1 MEAAPQPRSGRV
13 LRLLIVLG
21 IVVGV
26 AVSVSGV
33 LLFRATGKSAQAHTP
48 RAASV
53 AERADAPAGLP
64 APADEPSAPPSAEPS
79 PSPSG
84 TTGKPGGPGA
94 PPAAPPAPAG
104 FTLVW
109 SPQAAKDGLGAFEGI
124 EDDRAHS
131 DPGRKHIY
139 VEGDHYRVDMNMTIR
154 DSSPDRQRNEVKG
167 MRAGGRILELDKG
180 ETWRLTYSM
189 FIPSSLQAT
198 TSFTHIMQLKM
209 PGNGSGPIL
218 TTSLR
223 QKGNRPTI
231 ELNLFDQ
238 ALVGDTDLAPL
249 QNKWITSTIEF
260 KIGDK
265 PDGYVA
271 WTLTSGGAT
280 VLNVKKTGAD
290 TFLADRVRPKWGIY
304 RSLSDKAHLQDT
316 YLLLTN
322 MQAFKQS

>member
-1 MEAAPQPRSGRV
+1 M
-13 LRLLIVLG
+13 
-21 IVVGV
+21 
-26 AVSVSGV
+26 
-33 LLFRATGKSAQAHTP
+33 
-48 RAASV
+48 
-53 AERADAPAGLP
+53 
-64 APADEPSAPPSAEPS
+64 
-79 PSPSG
+79 
-84 TTGKPGGPGA
+84 
-94 PPAAPPAPAG
+94 
-104 FTLVW
+104 W
-109 SPQAAKDGLGAFEGI
+109 SPQAAKDGLDAFEGI

-167 MRAGGRILELDKG
+167 MRAGGRLLEMNKG

-209 PGNGSGPIL
+209 PGDGSAPIL

-238 ALVGDTDLAPL
+238 ALVGDTDLTPL

-260 KIGDK
+260 KIADK

-271 WTLTSGGAT
+271 WTLTSGGAI
-280 VLNVKKTGAD
+280 VLNVRKTGAD

>member
-1 MEAAPQPRSGRV
+1 MKTAPQPRSGRV
-13 LRLLIVLG
+13 LRLLGVIG
-21 IVVGV
+21 IVVVV
-26 AVSVSGV
+26 AVSAAGL
-33 LLFRATGKSAQAHTP
+33 LLFRSSGKSAEAHTP

-53 AERADAPAGLP
+53 AEQANEPAGQP
-64 APADEPSAPPSAEPS
+64 APADQQSAAPSSAPS
-79 PSPSG
+79 PGPSG
-84 TTGKPGGPGA
+84 TTGSGPGA
-94 PPAAPPAPAG
+94 PPAAPPAPTG

-109 SPQAAKDGLGAFEGI
+109 SPQAAKDGLGAFEGV

-167 MRAGGRILELDKG
+167 MRAGGKILEMNKG

-198 TSFTHIMQLKM
+198 TSFTHVMQLKM
-209 PGNGSGPIL
+209 PGNGSAPIL

-265 PDGYVA
+265 PEGYVA

-304 RSLSDKAHLQDT
+304 RSVSDKAHLQDT

>member
-1 MEAAPQPRSGRV
+1 MESAPRPRSGRV

-21 IVVGV
+21 IVAGV
-26 AVSVSGV
+26 AVSVTGV
-33 LLFRATGKSAQAHTP
+33 LLLRTSGGTARANTP

-53 AERADAPAGLP
+53 AEQAGAAAGLP
-64 APADEPSAPPSAEPS
+64 APADEPSASPSTEPS

-84 TTGKPGGPGA
+84 PAGKPGA

-109 SPQAAKDGLGAFEGI
+109 SPQATKDGLDAFEGI
-124 EDDRAHS
+124 EDDRANS

-167 MRAGGRILELDKG
+167 MRAGGKILEMNKG

-198 TSFTHIMQLKM
+198 TSFTHVMQLKM

-271 WTLTSGGAT
+271 WTLTSGGTT
-280 VLNVKKTGAD
+280 VLNVRKTGAD

-322 MQAFKQS
+322 LQAFKQS

>member
-1 MEAAPQPRSGRV
+1 MESAPNPRFGRV
-13 LRLLIVLG
+13 LRLL
-21 IVVGV
+21 VVIGLV
-26 AVSVSGV
+26 VVAAVSAAGV
-33 LLFRATGKSAQAHTP
+33 LLLRSPGKSAEAHTP
-48 RAASV
+48 RTASV
-53 AERADAPAGLP
+53 AEQANEPAGRP
-64 APADEPSAPPSAEPS
+64 APADQQSAAPSGAPS
-79 PSPSG
+79 PGPSG
-84 TTGKPGGPGA
+84 TTGSGPGA

-104 FTLVW
+104 WTLVW
-109 SPQAAKDGLGAFEGI
+109 SPQAAKDGLGAFEGV

-131 DPGRKHIY
+131 DPGRTHIY
-139 VEGDHYRVDMNMTIR
+139 VEGDHYRVDMNMAIR

-167 MRAGGRILELDKG
+167 MRAGGKILEMNKG

-209 PGNGSGPIL
+209 PGDGSAPIL

-231 ELNLFDQ
+231 ELNLFGQ

-280 VLNVKKTGAD
+280 VLDVKKTGAD

>member
-1 MEAAPQPRSGRV
+1 MESAPNPRFGRV
-13 LRLLIVLG
+13 LRLLVVIG
-21 IVVGV
+21 IVVV
-26 AVSVSGV
+26 TAASAAGV
-33 LLFRATGKSAQAHTP
+33 LLLRSSGKSAEAHTP

-53 AERADAPAGLP
+53 AEQANEPAGRP
-64 APADEPSAPPSAEPS
+64 APADQQSAAPSSAPS
-79 PSPSG
+79 PGPSG
-84 TTGKPGGPGA
+84 ATGSGPGA

-104 FTLVW
+104 WTLVW
-109 SPQAAKDGLGAFEGI
+109 SPQAAKDGLGAFEGV
-124 EDDRAHS
+124 EDDRANS

-139 VEGDHYRVDMNMTIR
+139 VEGDHYRIDMNMAVR

-167 MRAGGRILELDKG
+167 MRADGRILEMNKG

-189 FIPSSLQAT
+189 FIPGSLQAT

-209 PGNGSGPIL
+209 PGNGSAPIL

-238 ALVGDTDLAPL
+238 ALIGDTDLAPL

>member
-1 MEAAPQPRSGRV
+1 MESAPNPRFGRV
-13 LRLLIVLG
+13 LRLLAVIG
-21 IVVGV
+21 IVVV
-26 AVSVSGV
+26 AAVSAAGV
-33 LLFRATGKSAQAHTP
+33 LLLRSPGKSAEAHTP
-48 RAASV
+48 QAANV
-53 AERADAPAGLP
+53 AEQANEPAGRP
-64 APADEPSAPPSAEPS
+64 APADQQSAAPSSAPS
-79 PSPSG
+79 PGPSG
-84 TTGKPGGPGA
+84 TTGSGPGA

-104 FTLVW
+104 WTLMW
-109 SPQAAKDGLGAFEGI
+109 SPQATQDGLDAFEGV

-139 VEGDHYRVDMNMTIR
+139 VEGDHYRVDMNMAIR

-167 MRAGGRILELDKG
+167 MRAGGKILEMNKG

-209 PGNGSGPIL
+209 PGNGSAPIL

-231 ELNLFDQ
+231 ELNLFGQ

-260 KIGDK
+260 KIGDQ
-265 PDGYVA
+265 PDGSVA

-304 RSLSDKAHLQDT
+304 RSLGDKAHLQDT